1 MSDRSPIEW
10 TDATWNP
17 VRGCTKISPGC
28 KNCYAERFAE
38 RFRGVAG
45 HPFEQGFDLRLVPDA
60 LRLPS
65 SWKRGR
71 LVFVNSMSDL
81 FHDEVSEGYIRRVF
95 EVMATE
101 QRHRFQI
108 LTKRSGR
115 LAALA
120 PGLPWPPNVWMGVSV
135 ENQDYAYRV
144 NHLTTV
150 PARVRFVSVEPLLGP
165 IEALPLDD
173 IHWVVVGGES
183 GPRCRP
189 MDPAWVRSIR
199 RQCAAKGV
207 PFFFK
212 QWGGT
217 QKKRAGRLLDGR
229 EWNEMPIATDGAGGR
244 PTGPRRA
251 DGLPA

>member
-45 HPFEQGFDLRLVPDA
+45 HPFEQGFDLRLVPSA

-65 SWKRGR
+65 AWKKAR

-81 FHDEVSEGYIRRVF
+81 FHEAVPESYIRSVF

-101 QRHRFQI
+101 PRHRFQI

-120 PGLPWPPNVWMGVSV
+120 PRLPWPENIWMGVSV
-135 ENQDYAYRV
+135 ENDDYTFRI
-144 NHLTTV
+144 HDLRTV
-150 PARVRFVSVEPLLGP
+150 PASVRFLSVEPLLGP
-165 IEALPLDD
+165 IEALPLEG
-173 IHWVVVGGES
+173 IHWVVLGGES

-199 RQCAAKGV
+199 RQCAEQNV

-229 EWNEMPIATDGAGGR
+229 EWNEMPVQRDRVSGTSLDA
-244 PTGPRRA
+244 
-251 DGLPA
+251 